1 MMASKRTILFV
12 CTGNTCRSP
21 MAEAIARAVL
31 AARGSKNGTVTEF
44 GSAGVMAG
52 YDMPATPEA
61 VVAAAAFGG
70 DLSGH
75 GSQPLTAEMVASAE
89 RVYVMTAAHGD
100 RAAAMVPGANKKIEP
115 LDPDGDIP
123 DPIGGPIEVYRET
136 AERLKSA
143 LEQRFEE
150 IGL

>member
-1 MMASKRTILFV
+1 
-12 CTGNTCRSP
+12 

-31 AARGSKNGTVTEF
+31 ASRRSENGSKAEF
-44 GSAGVMAG
+44 ESAGVMAG
-52 YDMPATPEA
+52 YGMPATPEA
-61 VVAAAAFGG
+61 VIAAASFGG
-70 DLSGH
+70 DLSKH
-75 GSQPLTAEMVASAE
+75 GSQPLTPEMVASAE
-89 RVYVMTAAHGD
+89 RVYVMTTAHGD
-100 RAAAMVPGANKKIEP
+100 RAAAMVPGAIEKIEP

>member
-1 MMASKRTILFV
+1 MMASNRTILFV

-31 AARGSKNGTVTEF
+31 ASRRGDNGSKAEF

-52 YDMPATPEA
+52 FGMPATPEA
-61 VVAAAAFGG
+61 VVAAAAFDG

-75 GSQPLTAEMVASAE
+75 SSQPLTAEMVATAE
-89 RVYVMTAAHGD
+89 RVYVMTAAHGE
-100 RAAAMVPGANKKIEP
+100 RAASMVPGAIGKIEP